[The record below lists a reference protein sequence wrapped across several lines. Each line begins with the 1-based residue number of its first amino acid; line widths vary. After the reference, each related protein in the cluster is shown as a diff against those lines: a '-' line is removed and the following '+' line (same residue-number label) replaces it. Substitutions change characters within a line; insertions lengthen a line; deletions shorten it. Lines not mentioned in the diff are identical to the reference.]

1 MSLLRRLFVAD
12 EGVTVTEL
20 MVVSLI
26 MAFTMASVGSI
37 MSGFLRDWHI
47 QSALAAVERDSRPI
61 VRDMLIEIRQ
71 SVAPLDSPGSHP
83 VSEVAW
89 DRLVFYSDRL
99 GDAYD
104 SPEQHI
110 YELINCTGGSA
121 GGLCDMQLTITQ
133 PDNPADLANWTYTGT
148 PMRQE
153 IVISNVIAEPP
164 TDDDSNPS
172 VWLASEI
179 DDSLFHLV
187 FWDTSGSTTSE
198 VLIGECNDAGST
210 LCEANL
216 VVMNLRIDPTTVKE
230 NPAIYEL
237 HEEVRLRNA

>member
-1 MSLLRRLFVAD
+1 MKRLCRLFVAD
-12 EGVTVTEL
+12 DGVTVTEL

-26 MAFTMASVGSI
+26 MAFTMASVGGL

-47 QSALAAVERDSRPI
+47 QSALAAVERDSRPV

-71 SVAPLDSPGSHP
+71 SIAPLDSAGSHP

-99 GDAYD
+99 GDTYD
-104 SPEQHI
+104 SPEMHV
-110 YELINCTGGSA
+110 YELINCTLGGA
-121 GGLCDMQLTITQ
+121 GGLCDLQLSIYEA
-133 PDNPADLANWTYTGT
+133 DNPADLANWTYTTTT
-148 PMRQE
+148 PVVD
-153 IVISNVIAEPP
+153 IVLSNVLAEPP
-164 TDDDSNPS
+164 TDDDGNPN

-187 FWDTSGSTTSE
+187 RWDTTGTTTE
-198 VLIGECNDAGST
+198 VLVGECDDAGST

-216 VVMNLRIDPTTVKE
+216 VVMNLRIDPTTVKD